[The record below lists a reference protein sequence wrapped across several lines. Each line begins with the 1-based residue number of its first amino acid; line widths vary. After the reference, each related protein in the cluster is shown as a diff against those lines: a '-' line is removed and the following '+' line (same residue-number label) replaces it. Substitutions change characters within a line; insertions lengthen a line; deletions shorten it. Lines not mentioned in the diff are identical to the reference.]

1 MGSEEFSHGEKP
13 DTTTVVDTDVVT
25 RVRDESDP
33 DQQAYLIVISGP
45 HVGQMLQISESPLL
59 VGRTESA
66 ELQLHDRGVSREHAR
81 LVPADDGV
89 YLRDLDSSNGTYVN
103 GTELTGVHRLEDG
116 DKLTLGTA
124 TILKFAYQDEFEET
138 YQRKMYEATLRDGLT
153 NVYNKDYLQE
163 YLHSELSFS
172 RRHDA
177 PLCLVMFDIDEFK
190 PINDTHGHLAG
201 DRILEQL
208 AERVDEAVRDEDT
221 IARYGGDEFVIVC
234 RGIERE
240 GGMELGER
248 IRRTVADTPFE
259 YRGEA
264 IPISVSVGVA
274 TRADAQ
280 PETADEFI
288 DAVDQAMY
296 RAKHAGRN
304 TTRIG

>member
-1 MGSEEFSHGEKP
+1 MGSERFNQGRTT

-25 RVRDESDP
+25 RVRKEADP
-33 DQQAYLIVISGP
+33 DRQAYLIVISGP
-45 HVGQMLQISESPLL
+45 HVGRMIQVGEEPVL
-59 VGRTESA
+59 VGRGESA
-66 ELQLHDRGVSREHAR
+66 DLQLHDRGVSREHAR

-103 GTELTGVHRLEDG
+103 GTEWTGVHKLEDD

-138 YQRKMYEATLRDGLT
+138 YQRKMYEASLRDGLT
-153 NVYNKDYLQE
+153 DVYNKE
-163 YLHSELSFS
+163 YLREYLRSELSFA
-172 RRHDA
+172 RRHDTA
-177 PLCLVMFDIDEFK
+177 LCLVMFDIDEFK
-190 PINDTHGHLAG
+190 PVNDTHGHLAG

-208 AERVDEAVRDEDT
+208 AERIDATIRDEDT
-221 IARYGGDEFVIVC
+221 LARYGGDEFVVVC

-248 IRRTVADTPFE
+248 IRRTIADTPFE
-259 YRGEA
+259 YRDEP

-274 TRADAQ
+274 NREDASPESAD
-280 PETADEFI
+280 DFI
-288 DAVDQAMY
+288 EAVDQAMY

-304 TTRIG
+304 TTRYG